1 MAEPSKTPL
10 NDVTSRLRRP
20 LLLTWAGM
28 WAERVLRAFW
38 PVWSLL
44 VVCAAVLMLGL
55 QDMARIETVWIAAG
69 LLGLATLL
77 LAARGVERFRMPRRA
92 DALARLD
99 ATLPGRPLAA
109 LADSQAVGANDTG
122 SQALWRVHQD
132 RMAARAADAQAVEPD
147 LRLSRQDPYGLRYVA
162 LLVLVVAM
170 LFGSVWRA
178 GSVTGMMPGTGGGP
192 PLAQGPTWEG
202 WIEPPGYTGR
212 PSIYLADQTGTIR
225 APEGS
230 AVTLRFYGEAGA
242 LELEE
247 TVSGAPEP
255 EPERDAEAPD
265 NDPDRSFEIARDG
278 ELRIEG
284 PGGDSWQVQ
293 AITDSAPSVTIL
305 EDAAET
311 AFDGQMSQ
319 PFEARD
325 DYGVVAG
332 TATFELD
339 LDRLERRH
347 GLTTEPEPREAI
359 TLDLPMPLAGD
370 RADFTET
377 LVENLSQHPWAHLPV
392 TLHLQVED
400 AAGQTGRSDAVEMAL
415 PARRFFNPTAA
426 AVIEQRRDLLWSR
439 DNATRVAQVLR
450 AVSYQPREG
459 LFRSEKAYLRLRV
472 LIRRLEAATG
482 DDGLGAQD
490 RDEIAQALWDL
501 GLLLEDGD
509 VGDALERMR
518 DAQERLS
525 EAMKNGASEEEIAR
539 LMQDMRD
546 ATEDYLRQKMQQAQR
561 DDPDGGDDQQSAENM
576 MQMNQQDLQDMMDSI
591 QEMMNEGRFAEA
603 QAALEEFQRMME
615 NMQVTEG
622 QGGQGQSP
630 SQEAMEGLAETLRDQ
645 QGLSDQAFRDL
656 QDQFNPG
663 AQSGQ
668 SQGDEGRRGDEGRGQ
683 GQDGQPG
690 QQGQGGSE
698 PGQSQPGQGQDKDGQ
713 DRAEGDQPGEGDLA
727 DRQRTLRDELER
739 QRQGLPGLDGKAGE
753 AARRALEDAERS
765 MEEAEEALRGDD
777 LAGAIDNQADAME
790 SLRDGM
796 RNMGEA
802 MAEQQ
807 NPGGQG
813 EGEGAPG
820 QAQADP
826 LGRESGQGGRTG
838 TQSELLQGE
847 DVYRRARDLLD
858 EIRRR
863 SGEGGRPDMEL
874 DYLERLLERF

>member
-10 NDVTSRLRRP
+10 KDVTAHLRRP

-28 WAERVLRAFW
+28 GAERLLRAFW

-44 VVCAAVLMLGL
+44 AACAAALMLGL
-55 QDMARIETVWIAAG
+55 QDVARIETVWVGGG
-69 LLGLATLL
+69 LIGLSTLV
-77 LAARGVERFRMPRRA
+77 LAARGVARFRMPRRA

-99 ATLPGRPLAA
+99 ATLPGRPFAS

-122 SQALWRVHQD
+122 SQALWRVHQA

-162 LLVLVVAM
+162 LLMLVVAL

-178 GSVTGMMPGTGGGP
+178 GSVGGMMPGAGGSP
-192 PLAQGPTWEG
+192 ALAQGPTWEG
-202 WIEPPGYTGR
+202 WIEPPGYTGK
-212 PSIYLADQTGTIR
+212 PSLYLADQTGTIR

-230 AVTLRFYGEAGA
+230 TVTLRFYGEAGA
-242 LELEE
+242 LGLVE
-247 TVSGAPEP
+247 TVSGTVSGMAGSETPD
-255 EPERDAEAPD
+255 RGADAPD
-265 NDPDRSFEIARDG
+265 TSPDRSFEIARDG
-278 ELRIEG
+278 ELRIDG

-293 AITDSAPSVTIL
+293 AIADAAPSVTIL
-305 EDAAET
+305 EDAAKT

-325 DYGVVAG
+325 DYGVVSG
-332 TATFELD
+332 TASFELD
-339 LDRLERRH
+339 LDRVARRH
-347 GLTTEPEPREAI
+347 GLATTPEPREAI

-370 RADFTET
+370 RAEFAET

-392 TLHLQVED
+392 TLSMQVED
-400 AAGQTGRSDAVEMAL
+400 AAGQTGRSDAVEMTL
-415 PARRFFNPTAA
+415 PARRFFNPMAA

-472 LIRRLEAATG
+472 LIRQLEAATG

-490 RDEIAQALWDL
+490 RDQIAQALWDL

-525 EAMKNGASEEEIAR
+525 EAMKNDASEEEIAR
-539 LMQDMRD
+539 LMQDLRD

-561 DDPDGGDDQQSAENM
+561 DDPAGGDDQQSAENM
-576 MQMNQQDLQDMMDSI
+576 MQMNQQDLQDMMDRI

-615 NMQVTEG
+615 NMQVTQG

-630 SQEAMEGLAETLRDQ
+630 GQEAMEGLAETLRDQ

-663 AQSGQ
+663 GQSGQ
-668 SQGDEGRRGDEGRGQ
+668 SQGRDGERG
-683 GQDGQPG
+683 DGQPG
-690 QQGQGGSE
+690 QPGQGG
-698 PGQSQPGQGQDKDGQ
+698 DAQ
-713 DRAEGDQPGEGDLA
+713 DRAEGGQPGDGDLA
-727 DRQRTLRDELER
+727 DRQRALRDELER
-739 QRQGLPGLDGKAGE
+739 QRQGLPGLGGEAGE

-765 MEEAEEALRGDD
+765 MEDAEEALRGDD

-790 SLRDGM
+790 SLREGM

-807 NPGGQG
+807 TPGGQG
-813 EGEGAPG
+813 AGEGAPG

-826 LGRESGQGGRTG
+826 LGRESGQGGRMG

-863 SGEGGRPDMEL
+863 SGEGDRPDLEL
-874 DYLERLLERF
+874 DYLERLLDRF